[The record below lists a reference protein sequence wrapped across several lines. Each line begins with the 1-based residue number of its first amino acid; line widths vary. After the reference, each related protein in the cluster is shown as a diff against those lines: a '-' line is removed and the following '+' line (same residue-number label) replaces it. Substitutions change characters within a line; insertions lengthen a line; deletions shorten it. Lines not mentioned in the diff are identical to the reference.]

1 VGLLRLIATAA
12 LVWFVFRWLD
22 RAFGGGTR
30 GSNRRPGASPPPPRR
45 GTQSNHSSTSQPK
58 DDSLGDYVD
67 FEEIEE
73 K

>member
-1 VGLLRLIATAA
+1 MGLLRLIATAA

-22 RAFGGGTR
+22 RFFGGGGRGRNRGRSANQYSPDSGAESQR
-30 GSNRRPGASPPPPRR
+30 GSGP
-45 GTQSNHSSTSQPK
+45 QPK

>member
-1 VGLLRLIATAA
+1 MGLLRLIATAA

-22 RAFGGGTR
+22 RFFGGGSR
-30 GSNRRPGASPPPPRR
+30 GRNRRPGAGRQHPGR
-45 GTQSNHSSTSQPK
+45 GTQSNSSSTSQPK
-58 DDSLGDYVD
+58 DDGLGDYVE